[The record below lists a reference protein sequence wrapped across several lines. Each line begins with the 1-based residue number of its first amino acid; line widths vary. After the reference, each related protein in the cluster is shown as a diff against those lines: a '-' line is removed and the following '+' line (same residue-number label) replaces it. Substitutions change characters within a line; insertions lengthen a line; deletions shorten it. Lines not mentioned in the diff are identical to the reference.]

1 MKREEIKTILGES
14 ATDEVVTKL
23 LDALHAEIEPHKTAA
38 KTGIAKQLEKANG
51 LLIAAFFCTRLY
63 KAERGQMT
71 PPVSHKTTR
80 YERAVTIP

>member
-38 KTGIAKQLEKANG
+38 KTGIAKQLEKANA
-51 LLIAAFFCTRLY
+51 LLIAAFFAPGFT
-63 KAERGQMT
+63 KPNEA
-71 PPVSHKTTR
+71 K
-80 YERAVTIP
+80 

>member
-1 MKREEIKTILGES
+1 MKREEIKTILGEG

-51 LLIAAFFCTRLY
+51 LQIAAFFAPGFT
-63 KAERGQMT
+63 KPNEA
-71 PPVSHKTTR
+71 K
-80 YERAVTIP
+80 

>member
-1 MKREEIKTILGES
+1 MKREEIKTILGEG

-51 LLIAAFFCTRLY
+51 LLIAAFLHPALQSRTRPND
-63 KAERGQMT
+63 AACSTQNDE
-71 PPVSHKTTR
+71 V
-80 YERAVTIP
+80 

>member
-1 MKREEIKTILGES
+1 MKREEIKTILGEG

-51 LLIAAFFCTRLY
+51 LLIAAVFAPGFT
-63 KAERGQMT
+63 KPNEA
-71 PPVSHKTTR
+71 K
-80 YERAVTIP
+80 